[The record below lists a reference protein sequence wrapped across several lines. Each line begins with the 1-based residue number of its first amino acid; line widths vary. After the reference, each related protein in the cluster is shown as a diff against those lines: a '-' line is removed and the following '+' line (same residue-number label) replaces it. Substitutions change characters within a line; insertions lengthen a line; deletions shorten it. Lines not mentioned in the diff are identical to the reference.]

1 MRLVLLVIAASLA
14 LAGCGKEQATGNTSA
29 LDQAVTA
36 EDFETNDVTA
46 IDAATGAAANMAA
59 DVDFNMIG
67 NEDAND
73 SRPAES
79 GSPRPQ
85 RAAPQARDSAP
96 APQPAPAA
104 DEPAAES
111 AATNPDD
118 EV

>member
-1 MRLVLLVIAASLA
+1 MRLVLLVFTASLA

-104 DEPAAES
+104 DEPAAET

-118 EV
+118 

>member
-1 MRLVLLVIAASLA
+1 MRLVPLIIAASLA

-67 NEDAND
+67 NEDAGD
-73 SRPAES
+73 SRPAAP
-79 GSPRPQ
+79 GSPRRQ
-85 RAAPQARDSAP
+85 REAPQSSDSAP
-96 APQPAPAA
+96 AARPAPAA
-104 DEPAAES
+104 GEPAAES
-111 AATNPDD
+111 AATNSDD
-118 EV
+118 